1 MAYFLSIERLISV
14 DLSIGSESSAVQL
27 LAQQLVNGIAL
38 GSVYALFA
46 IGFALI
52 LARMGILNVAHGT
65 FATWGAL
72 SSYWLV
78 AERGVNFW
86 VAALVGIA
94 FAGLIG
100 VAADV
105 FAFEPLRRRNAGM
118 FAPIIAS
125 IGIWIVLL
133 TVAEAF
139 AGPTTK
145 SYPVDAV
152 PTTPVR
158 IAGLLVLPAHLL
170 SIAALIVVVVAVHLL
185 LNRSRFGAAVRAVSV
200 DPRSAQIVGVDAR
213 RTLITV
219 AFLAAAIAG
228 LAGVLAALS
237 DNNVSFSLGEA
248 LLLKGFAAVV
258 VGGYGDIR
266 GAAAVGVAIGVLEV
280 LSSQYI
286 SSGFRDAITFGV
298 LLVVLVARPQG
309 LFGER
314 QLVRA

>member
-1 MAYFLSIERLISV
+1 M
-14 DLSIGSESSAVQL
+14 QL

-72 SSYWLV
+72 SSFWLV
-78 AERGVNFW
+78 AEKGVNFW
-86 VAALVGIA
+86 VAAAAGILFAGVLGVLADTLA
-94 FAGLIG
+94 FA
-100 VAADV
+100 
-105 FAFEPLRRRNAGM
+105 PLRTRNAGM

-133 TVAEAF
+133 TVAEGF
-139 AGPTTK
+139 AGSTTK
-145 SYPVDAV
+145 SYPVSAV
-152 PTTPVR
+152 PATPIRV
-158 IAGLLVLPAHLL
+158 AGLVVLPAHLL
-170 SIAALIVVVVAVHLL
+170 SIAALILTVTVVHLL

-200 DPRSAQIVGVDAR
+200 DPRSATIVGVNAR
-213 RTLITV
+213 RTLIAV
-219 AFLAAAIAG
+219 AFMAAAVAG

-237 DNNVSFSLGEA
+237 DNNVSFGVGEA

-280 LSSQYI
+280 LGSQYI

-298 LLVVLVARPQG
+298 LLLVLVVRPQG
-309 LFGER
+309 IFGER
-314 QLVRA
+314 QLLRA

>member
-1 MAYFLSIERLISV
+1 M
-14 DLSIGSESSAVQL
+14 

-38 GSVYALFA
+38 GSIYALFA
-46 IGFALI
+46 IGFSLI
-52 LARMGILNVAHGT
+52 LAKMGILNVAHGT

-78 AERGVNFW
+78 SEHGMNFW
-86 VAALVGIA
+86 LALVAGVA
-94 FAGLIG
+94 FAGLLG
-100 VAADV
+100 VLSDLL
-105 FAFEPLRRRNAGM
+105 AFEPLRRRNAGV

-133 TVAEAF
+133 TLAEAF
-139 AGPTTK
+139 SGPAAT
-145 SYPVDAV
+145 SYPTESV
-152 PTTPVR
+152 PTEPIR
-158 IAGLLVLPAHLL
+158 LFGLLMLPAQVISVITLVLVVTAIHVLL
-170 SIAALIVVVVAVHLL
+170 THT
-185 LNRSRFGAAVRAVSV
+185 RFGAAVRAVAV
-200 DPRSAQIVGVDAR
+200 DPRSATIVGVNAR
-213 RTLITV
+213 RTLVTV

-228 LAGVLAALS
+228 LAGILAALS
-237 DNNVSFSLGEA
+237 DNNVSSSLGEA

-266 GAAAVGVAIGVLEV
+266 GAALVGVAIGVLEV
-280 LSSQYI
+280 LSAQYI

-298 LLVVLVARPQG
+298 LLLVLVVRPQG

>member
-1 MAYFLSIERLISV
+1 ME
-14 DLSIGSESSAVQL
+14 L

-78 AERGVNFW
+78 AERGVDFW
-86 VAALVGIA
+86 IAALVGIA
-94 FAGLIG
+94 FAGLLG
-100 VAADV
+100 VLSDV
-105 FAFEPLRRRNAGM
+105 LAFAPLRKRNAGM

-133 TVAEAF
+133 SMAEAF

-145 SYPVDAV
+145 SYPVAAV
-152 PTTPVR
+152 PATP
-158 IAGLLVLPAHLL
+158 IQIGGLIVLPAHLM
-170 SIAALIVVVVAVHLL
+170 SIAALVIVVTVVHLL
-185 LNRSRFGAAVRAVSV
+185 LNRSRFGSAVRAVSV
-200 DPRSAQIVGVDAR
+200 DPRSATIVGVDAR
-213 RTLITV
+213 RTLLAV

-228 LAGVLAALS
+228 LAGVLAAFS
-237 DNNVSFSLGEA
+237 DNNVSFGLGEA

-298 LLVVLVARPQG
+298 LLFVLVVRPQG
-309 LFGER
+309 IFGER

>member
-1 MAYFLSIERLISV
+1 M
-14 DLSIGSESSAVQL
+14 QL

-78 AERGVNFW
+78 AEKNVNFW
-86 VAALVGIA
+86 VAAAVGILFAGVLGVLADTLA
-94 FAGLIG
+94 FA
-100 VAADV
+100 
-105 FAFEPLRRRNAGM
+105 PLRTRNAGM
-118 FAPIIAS
+118 FGPIIAS

-133 TVAEAF
+133 TVAEGF
-139 AGPTTK
+139 AGSTTK
-145 SYPVDAV
+145 SYPVHAV
-152 PTTPVR
+152 PATPIR
-158 IAGLLVLPAHLL
+158 AAGLIVLPAHLL
-170 SIAALIVVVVAVHLL
+170 SIAALIITVTVVHLL

-200 DPRSAQIVGVDAR
+200 DPRSATIVGVNAR
-213 RTLITV
+213 RTLVVV
-219 AFLAAAIAG
+219 AFMAAAVAG

-237 DNNVSFSLGEA
+237 DNNVSFGVGEA

-266 GAAAVGVAIGVLEV
+266 GAAAVGVTIGVLEV

-298 LLVVLVARPQG
+298 LLLVLVVRPQG
-309 LFGER
+309 IFGER

>member
-1 MAYFLSIERLISV
+1 M
-14 DLSIGSESSAVQL
+14 QL
-27 LAQQLVNGIAL
+27 LAQQLANGIAL

-65 FATWGAL
+65 FATWGAI

-78 AERGVNFW
+78 TEQGANFW
-86 VAALVGIA
+86 MAAAVGIVCAGLLGVLADTFA
-94 FAGLIG
+94 FA
-100 VAADV
+100 
-105 FAFEPLRRRNAGM
+105 PLRRREAGT

-125 IGIWIVLL
+125 IGVWIILL
-133 TVAEAF
+133 NVAESVL
-139 AGPTTK
+139 GPTTQ

-152 PTTPVR
+152 PATPLE
-158 IAGLLVLPAHLL
+158 IGGLLVLPAHLF
-170 SIAALIVVVVAVHLL
+170 SIVALLVVVTGVHLL

-200 DPRSAQIVGVDAR
+200 DPRSASIVGVDAR
-213 RTLITV
+213 RTLIVV

-237 DNNVSFSLGEA
+237 DNNVSFGLGEA

-298 LLVVLVARPQG
+298 LLLVLVVRPQG

>member
-1 MAYFLSIERLISV
+1 M
-14 DLSIGSESSAVQL
+14 QL
-27 LAQQLVNGIAL
+27 LAQQLANGIAL

-46 IGFALI
+46 IAFALI

-65 FATWGAL
+65 FATWGAIA
-72 SSYWLV
+72 SYWLV
-78 AERGVNFW
+78 TEQGVNFW
-86 VAALVGIA
+86 AAAAVGIVC
-94 FAGLIG
+94 AGLLG
-100 VAADV
+100 VLADTL
-105 FAFEPLRRRNAGM
+105 AFEPLRRREAGM

-125 IGIWIVLL
+125 IGVWIILLNLAENVL
-133 TVAEAF
+133 
-139 AGPTTK
+139 GPTTQ
-145 SYPVDAV
+145 SYPVEAV
-152 PTTPVR
+152 PATPLE
-158 IAGLLVLPAHLL
+158 IGGLLALPAHLL
-170 SIAALIVVVVAVHLL
+170 SVVALVVVVTAVHLL

-200 DPRSAQIVGVDAR
+200 DPRSASIVGVDAR
-213 RTLITV
+213 RTLVVV

-237 DNNVSFSLGEA
+237 DNNVSFGMGEA

-298 LLVVLVARPQG
+298 LLLVLVVRPQG

>member
-1 MAYFLSIERLISV
+1 M
-14 DLSIGSESSAVQL
+14 GL
-27 LAQQLVNGIAL
+27 LAQQLFNGIAV

-72 SSYWLV
+72 ASFWLV
-78 AERGVNFW
+78 VQGGMNFW
-86 VAALVGIA
+86 IAAVLGVAL
-94 FAGLIG
+94 AGLLG
-100 VAADV
+100 VMSEL
-105 FAFEPLRRRNAGM
+105 FAFGPLRKRNAGT

-133 TVAEAF
+133 NVAEGF
-139 AGPTTK
+139 IGPTTR
-145 SYPVDAV
+145 SFPIDTV
-152 PTTPVR
+152 PSTPLR
-158 IAGLLVLPAHLL
+158 IGGIVMLPAHIL
-170 SIAALIVVVVAVHLL
+170 SIVALICVVTAIHLL
-185 LNRSRFGAAVRAVSV
+185 LTRSRFGAAVRAVSV
-200 DPRSAQIVGVDAR
+200 DSRSAAIVGVNPR
-213 RTLITV
+213 RTLLVV
-219 AFLAAAIAG
+219 AFLAAGIAG
-228 LAGVLAALS
+228 LAGLLAAFS
-237 DNNVSFSLGEA
+237 DNNVSFGLGEA

-286 SSGFRDAITFGV
+286 SSDFRDAITFGIL
-298 LLVVLVARPQG
+298 LLVLVTRPQG
-309 LFGER
+309 LFSER

>member
-1 MAYFLSIERLISV
+1 M
-14 DLSIGSESSAVQL
+14 QL

-38 GSVYALFA
+38 GCVYALFA

-78 AERGVNFW
+78 ADQGVNFW
-86 VAALVGIA
+86 VAAAVGIL
-94 FAGLIG
+94 FAGLLG
-100 VAADV
+100 VLADTLA
-105 FAFEPLRRRNAGM
+105 FAPLRRRNAGM

-125 IGIWIVLL
+125 IGVWIVLL

-139 AGPTTK
+139 AGPTTT
-145 SYPVDAV
+145 SYPVEAV
-152 PTTPVR
+152 PATPIRV
-158 IAGLLVLPAHLL
+158 AGLVVLPAHLL
-170 SIAALIVVVVAVHLL
+170 SIAALAVTVTAVHLL

-200 DPRSAQIVGVDAR
+200 DPRSATIVGVDAR
-213 RTLITV
+213 RTLVAV
-219 AFLAAAIAG
+219 AFLAAAVAG

-237 DNNVSFSLGEA
+237 DNNVSFGVGEA

-298 LLVVLVARPQG
+298 LLLVLVVRPQG
-309 LFGER
+309 IFGER